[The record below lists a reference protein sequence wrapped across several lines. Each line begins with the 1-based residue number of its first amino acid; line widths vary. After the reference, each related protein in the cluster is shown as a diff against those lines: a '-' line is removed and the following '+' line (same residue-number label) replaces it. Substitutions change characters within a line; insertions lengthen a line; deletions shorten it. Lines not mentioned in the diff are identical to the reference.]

1 MLLALSYNHATQF
14 SAISLPT
21 ALEMA
26 QVPTMTQAPPESSK
40 ILEIYLLIAQYPM
53 LASDIRRRMRE
64 ELFRRGI
71 ITPQRFDA
79 EVKEKAIQS
88 QQREGILNG
97 LQDENPQQWEL
108 RWSRVRRTLTDFYFA
123 YNLPIEILYQILDLL
138 RTPQADGRSV
148 APDHSLPFNPELAP
162 LEMVL
167 RQAEKYEALSD
178 EQRAAVDHHLQELI
192 VVLLKSLV
200 SDQLAFIHIAR
211 RWFTAADF
219 HMILESRIG
228 TGKIGGKSAGM
239 LLAYKILQ
247 NTAPDIFSQVH
258 LPRSYFIGADVFY
271 DFMAGNQLEFLNQKY
286 KTAEQIREEYP
297 KIQEQYA
304 SARFPEEIAH
314 QLREILRGVGNTPL
328 IVRSSS
334 LLEDNFGMSFAGK
347 YLSIFCPNQG
357 TLKENLRD
365 LTRAIR
371 QIYASVFGPDA
382 LIYRRRVGLLD
393 YDERMAILL
402 QEVHGEQHRQY
413 YFPALAGV
421 AYSYS
426 PIVWN
431 TRLKREDG
439 FMRLVMG
446 LGTRAV
452 DRIAGDY
459 PRMINLSH
467 PQLRPDVTPKAIRYY
482 SQHFVDALDLEKNT
496 LATVPVESLLGADY
510 PPLRWLVSV
519 DDGETV
525 HPPLTIGR
533 SIDPKHLVLTF
544 DGLLQRG
551 GFVPLMKTILTR
563 LEQQYEQPVDIE
575 FAVSLR
581 LAGDKPNFAF
591 HLLQCRPQNQW
602 NADSR
607 EVQSIPTDLPAQD
620 KILLCT
626 RMVPQGRVS
635 QIEYIIHVDPEAY
648 FRLETLEEHTEV
660 ARCIGHLNSALEGH
674 PFLLLGPGRWGSS
687 DSMQGVPVTYADI
700 FNTSALVEVASHTGG
715 FSVEPS
721 YGTHFFQDLVE
732 TQIYPLAVYP
742 EEPGDHL
749 NEDFIRKSENQLH
762 KFVSERTPASQCVKV
777 IHIPTERP
785 GHTLD
790 LIMDGQSGLGYLTR
804 SKT

>member
-1 MLLALSYNHATQF
+1 MHT
-14 SAISLPT
+14 
-21 ALEMA
+21 
-26 QVPTMTQAPPESSK
+26 PPESSK

-53 LASDIRRRMRE
+53 LASDIRRRMRA

-71 ITPQRFDA
+71 ITPMRFDA

-97 LQDENPQQWEL
+97 LLEESAEQWDL

-123 YNLPIEILYQILDLL
+123 YNLPVEILHHILDEL
-138 RTPQADGRSV
+138 RTPQPDGRSI

-167 RQAEKYEALSD
+167 RQAEKYEALSND
-178 EQRAAVDHHLQELI
+178 QREDVDHHLQELR

-211 RWFTAADF
+211 RWFTADDF
-219 HMILESRIG
+219 NMILERRIG
-228 TGKIGGKSAGM
+228 TGKIGGKAAGL

-247 NTAPDIFSQVH
+247 GTAPEIFHQIH

-271 DFMAGNQLEFLNQKY
+271 DFMAANQLEFLNQKY
-286 KTAEQIREEYP
+286 KSAEQIRDDYP
-297 KIQEQYA
+297 KILEQY
-304 SARFPEEIAH
+304 SEARFVEDVAN
-314 QLREILRGVGNTPL
+314 QLREILRELGNTPL

-347 YLSIFCPNQG
+347 YMSIFCPNQG

-402 QEVHGEQHRQY
+402 QEVQGKSYHQY
-413 YFPALAGV
+413 YFPDLAGV

-431 TRLKREDG
+431 PRFNREDG

-459 PRMINLSH
+459 PRMVNLSH
-467 PQLRPDVTPKAIRYY
+467 PQLRPDVTPQAIRYY
-482 SQHFVDALDLEKNT
+482 SQHNIDALNLEENILT
-496 LATVPVESLLGADY
+496 TVPAQTILDSKY

-533 SIDPKHLVLTF
+533 SLDPKSLILTF

-551 GFVPLMKTILTR
+551 SFVPMMKTILAR
-563 LEQQYEQPVDIE
+563 LQEQYEQPVDIE
-575 FAVSLR
+575 FAVSV
-581 LAGDKPNFAF
+581 ASEGGKPKIDF

-602 NADSR
+602 NGDR
-607 EVQSIPTDLPAQD
+607 EVQSIPTDVAAQD
-620 KILLCT
+620 KLLLCT
-626 RMVPQGRVS
+626 RLVPQGRVS
-635 QIEYIIHVDPEAY
+635 YVEYIVYVDSESY
-648 FRLETLEEHTEV
+648 YKLDSLEDHIEV
-660 ARCIGHLNSALEGH
+660 ARAIGQINGALEGKN
-674 PFLLLGPGRWGSS
+674 FILVGPGRWGSS

-700 FNTSALVEVASHTGG
+700 FNTRALVEVASNKSG
-715 FSVEPS
+715 FAAEPS

-732 TQIYPLAVYP
+732 SQIYPLAVYP
-742 EEPGDHL
+742 DEPGDHL
-749 NEDFIRKSENQLH
+749 NWNFIRQAQNQVS
-762 KFVSERTPASQCVKV
+762 KFVAEPTQSSQCIKV
-777 IHIPTERP
+777 IHIPSERP
-785 GHTLD
+785 GQQLEI
-790 LIMDGQSGLGYLTR
+790 IMDGQKGLGYLTR
-804 SKT
+804 SHSK

>member
-1 MLLALSYNHATQF
+1 MSHT
-14 SAISLPT
+14 
-21 ALEMA
+21 
-26 QVPTMTQAPPESSK
+26 PPESSK

-53 LASDIRRRMRE
+53 LASDIRRRMRD

-79 EVKEKAIQS
+79 EVKEKAVLS
-88 QQREGILNG
+88 QQREGIFNG
-97 LQDENPQQWEL
+97 LLEEDVQQWEL

-123 YNLPIEILYQILDLL
+123 YNLPVEILHHILDEL
-138 RTPQADGRSV
+138 RAPQADGRSI
-148 APDHSLPFNPELAP
+148 APDQSLPFNPELAP

-167 RQAEKYEALSD
+167 RQAEKYEALPD
-178 EQRAAVDHHLQELI
+178 EQRTAVDHHLQELR

-219 HMILESRIG
+219 NMILERRIG
-228 TGKIGGKSAGM
+228 TGKIGGKAAGL

-247 NTAPDIFSQVH
+247 NTAPEIFKQIS
-258 LPRSYFIGADVFY
+258 LPSSYFIGADVFY
-271 DFMAGNQLEFLNQKY
+271 DFMATNHLEFLNQKY
-286 KTAEQIREEYP
+286 KTAEQIRADYP

-304 SARFPEEIAH
+304 HARFPEEVAH
-314 QLREILRGVGNTPL
+314 QLREILREVGKTPL

-347 YLSIFCPNQG
+347 YMSIFCPNQG
-357 TLKENLRD
+357 TIKENLRD
-365 LTRAIR
+365 LTLAIR

-382 LIYRRRVGLLD
+382 LMYRRRVGLLD

-402 QEVHGEQHRQY
+402 QEVQGERHRQY

-431 TRLKREDG
+431 PRFKREDG

-452 DRIAGDY
+452 DRTAGDY
-459 PRMINLSH
+459 PRMVNLSH

-482 SQHFVDALDLEKNT
+482 SQHFVDALDLEQNILT
-496 LATVPVESLLGADY
+496 TVPVEAVLGSDY
-510 PPLRWLVSV
+510 QPLRWLVSV
-519 DDGETV
+519 DDGETI

-533 SIDPKHLVLTF
+533 SLDPKQLILTF
-544 DGLLQRG
+544 EGLLQRG
-551 GFVPLMKTILTR
+551 SFVPLLKTVLSR
-563 LEQQYEQPVDIE
+563 LQQQYEQPVDIE
-575 FAVSLR
+575 FAVSLTPESGTPK
-581 LAGDKPNFAF
+581 LNL
-591 HLLQCRPQNQW
+591 HLLQCRPQNQF
-602 NADSR
+602 NSDSR
-607 EVQSIPTDLPAQD
+607 ETQSMPTDLATQD

-635 QIEYIIHVDPEAY
+635 QIEYIVYVDAQSYYDLNSLEDHV
-648 FRLETLEEHTEV
+648 EV
-660 ARCIGHLNSALEGH
+660 ARCIGQLNSALEGH
-674 PFLLLGPGRWGSS
+674 PFILVGPGRWGSS

-700 FNTSALVEVASHTGG
+700 FNSRALVEVASNKSG
-715 FSVEPS
+715 FAAEPS

-732 TQIYPLAVYP
+732 SQIYPLAVYP
-742 EEPGDHL
+742 DEPGDHL
-749 NEDFIRKSENQLH
+749 NLDFIKQSENQMP
-762 KFVSERTPASQCVKV
+762 KFVSEQTKASHCIKV
-777 IHIPTERP
+777 IHIPTERS
-785 GHTLD
+785 GCHLEM
-790 LIMDGQSGLGYLTR
+790 IMDGQSGLGYLTR
-804 SKT
+804 SKSK

>member
-1 MLLALSYNHATQF
+1 MSQT
-14 SAISLPT
+14 
-21 ALEMA
+21 
-26 QVPTMTQAPPESSK
+26 PPESSK

-53 LASDIRRRMRE
+53 LASDIRRRMRH

-79 EVKEKAIQS
+79 EVKEKAVQS

-97 LQDENPQQWEL
+97 LLEESADQWDL

-123 YNLPIEILYQILDLL
+123 YNLPVEILHQILDEML
-138 RTPQADGRSV
+138 TPQADGRG
-148 APDHSLPFNPELAP
+148 ATPDHSLPFNPELAP

-167 RQAEKYEALSD
+167 RQAEKFESLRDA
-178 EQRAAVDHHLQELI
+178 ERAAVEHHLQELR

-219 HMILESRIG
+219 NMILERRIG
-228 TGKIGGKSAGM
+228 TGKIGGKAAGL

-247 NTAPDIFSQVH
+247 NTAPEIFDKISI
-258 LPRSYFIGADVFY
+258 PRSYFIGADVFY
-271 DFMAGNQLEFLNQKY
+271 DFMAANRVEFLNQKY
-286 KTAEQIREEYP
+286 KSADQIREEYP
-297 KIQEQYA
+297 KIQEQYGKG
-304 SARFPEEIAH
+304 RFPEDVAH
-314 QLREILRGVGNTPL
+314 QLRDVLRDVGNTPL

-357 TLKENLRD
+357 TPKENLRD
-365 LTRAIR
+365 LTNAIR
-371 QIYASVFGPDA
+371 AIYASVFGPDA
-382 LIYRRRVGLLD
+382 LMYRRHVGLID

-402 QEVHGEQHRQY
+402 QEVQGERHRQY

-431 TRLKREDG
+431 PRFNREDG
-439 FMRLVMG
+439 FIRLVAG

-467 PQLRPDVTPKAIRYY
+467 PQLRPDATPQAIRYY
-482 SQHFVDALDLEKNT
+482 SQHFIDALDLHQNT
-496 LATVPVESLLGADY
+496 LTTVPAGSVLGADF

-533 SIDPKHLVLTF
+533 SLDPKSLILTF

-551 GFVPLMKTILTR
+551 AFVPLVKTILAR
-563 LEQQYEQPVDIE
+563 LQHEYEQPVDIE
-575 FAVSLR
+575 FAVSLTPER
-581 LAGDKPNFAF
+581 GQPTLDF

-602 NADSR
+602 NNESR
-607 EVQSIPTDLPAQD
+607 EIQSIPTDLEDED
-620 KILLCT
+620 KILFCT
-626 RMVPQGRVS
+626 RMVPQGRVG
-635 QIEYIIHVDPEAY
+635 QIEYIVYVDPQAY
-648 FRLETLEEHTEV
+648 YHLDSLKDHSDI
-660 ARCIGHLNSALEGH
+660 ARCIGQLNSALEGKN
-674 PFLLLGPGRWGSS
+674 FILIGPGRWGSS
-687 DSMQGVPVTYADI
+687 DSMQGVPVSYADI
-700 FNTSALVEVASHTGG
+700 FNSRALVEVASDKSG
-715 FSVEPS
+715 FKAEPS

-732 TQIYPLAVYP
+732 SQIYPLAVYP
-742 EEPGDHL
+742 EESGDHL
-749 NEDFIRKSENQLH
+749 NSDFLKRSRNQLK
-762 KFVSERTPASQCVKV
+762 KFIPEPTETQKCIKV
-777 IHIPTERP
+777 IHIPSERP
-785 GHTLD
+785 GYQME
-790 LIMDGQSGLGYLTR
+790 LIMDGQDGLGYLTR
-804 SKT
+804 NKS

>member
-1 MLLALSYNHATQF
+1 MSHT
-14 SAISLPT
+14 
-21 ALEMA
+21 
-26 QVPTMTQAPPESSK
+26 PPESSK

-53 LASDIRRRMRE
+53 LASDIRRRMRD

-79 EVKEKAIQS
+79 EVKEKAVLS
-88 QQREGILNG
+88 QQREGIFNG
-97 LQDENPQQWEL
+97 LLEEDVQQWEL

-123 YNLPIEILYQILDLL
+123 YNLPVEILHHILDEL
-138 RTPQADGRSV
+138 RAPQADGRSI
-148 APDHSLPFNPELAP
+148 APDQSLPFNPELAP

-167 RQAEKYEALSD
+167 RQAEKYEALPD
-178 EQRAAVDHHLQELI
+178 EQRTAVDHHLQELR

-211 RWFTAADF
+211 RWFTTADF
-219 HMILESRIG
+219 NMILERRIG
-228 TGKIGGKSAGM
+228 TGKIGGKAAGL

-247 NTAPDIFSQVH
+247 NTAPEIFKQIS
-258 LPRSYFIGADVFY
+258 LPSSYFIGADVFY
-271 DFMAGNQLEFLNQKY
+271 DFMATNHLEFLNQKY
-286 KTAEQIREEYP
+286 KTAEQIRADYP

-304 SARFPEEIAH
+304 HARFPEEVAH
-314 QLREILRGVGNTPL
+314 QLREILREVGKTPL

-347 YLSIFCPNQG
+347 YMSIFCPNQG
-357 TLKENLRD
+357 TIKENLRD
-365 LTRAIR
+365 LTLAIR

-382 LIYRRRVGLLD
+382 LMYRRRVGLLD

-402 QEVHGEQHRQY
+402 QEVQGERHRQY

-431 TRLKREDG
+431 PRFKREDG

-459 PRMINLSH
+459 PRMVNLSH

-482 SQHFVDALDLEKNT
+482 SQHFVDALDLEKNILT
-496 LATVPVESLLGADY
+496 TVPVESVLGSDY
-510 PPLRWLVSV
+510 QPLRWLVSV
-519 DDGETV
+519 DDGETI

-533 SIDPKHLVLTF
+533 SLDPKQLILTF
-544 DGLLQRG
+544 EGLLQRG
-551 GFVPLMKTILTR
+551 SFVPLLKTVLSR
-563 LEQQYEQPVDIE
+563 LQQQYEQPVDIE
-575 FAVSLR
+575 FAVSLTPESGTPK
-581 LAGDKPNFAF
+581 LNL
-591 HLLQCRPQNQW
+591 HLLQCRPQNQF
-602 NADSR
+602 NSDSR
-607 EVQSIPTDLPAQD
+607 ETQSMPTDLAIQD

-635 QIEYIIHVDPEAY
+635 QIEYIVYVDAQSYYDLNSLEDHV
-648 FRLETLEEHTEV
+648 EV
-660 ARCIGHLNSALEGH
+660 ARCIGQLNSALEGH
-674 PFLLLGPGRWGSS
+674 PFILVGPGRWGSS

-700 FNTSALVEVASHTGG
+700 FNSRVLVEVASTKSG
-715 FSVEPS
+715 FAAEPS

-732 TQIYPLAVYP
+732 SQIYPLAVYP
-742 EEPGDHL
+742 DEPGDHL
-749 NEDFIRKSENQLH
+749 NLDFIKQSENQMS
-762 KFVSERTPASQCVKV
+762 KFVSEQTKASHCIKV
-777 IHIPTERP
+777 IHIPTERS
-785 GHTLD
+785 GYYLEM
-790 LIMDGQSGLGYLTR
+790 IMDGQSGLGYLTR
-804 SKT
+804 TKSK

>member
-1 MLLALSYNHATQF
+1 MSTHT
-14 SAISLPT
+14 
-21 ALEMA
+21 
-26 QVPTMTQAPPESSK
+26 PPESSK
-40 ILEIYLLIAQYPM
+40 ILDIYLLIAQYPM
-53 LASDIRRRMRE
+53 MASPIRRRMRE

-71 ITPQRFDA
+71 ITPERFDA
-79 EVKEKAIQS
+79 EVKERAIQS
-88 QQREGILNG
+88 QQREGIHNG
-97 LQDENPQQWEL
+97 LLEENAQRWGL

-123 YNLPIEILYQILDLL
+123 YNLPIEILHHILEEVL
-138 RTPQADGRSV
+138 TQQADGASLP
-148 APDHSLPFNPELAP
+148 PDHSLRFNPELAP

-167 RQAEKYEALSD
+167 RQAEKYEALPA
-178 EQRAAVDHHLQELI
+178 EERTAVDHHLQELR

-219 HMILESRIG
+219 NRILERRIG
-228 TGKIGGKSAGM
+228 TGKIGGKSAGL

-247 NTAPDIFSQVH
+247 NTAPEVFEKIS

-271 DFMAGNQLEFLNQKY
+271 DFMSGNHLEFLNQKY

-297 KIQEQYA
+297 KIQEKYA
-304 SARFPEEIAH
+304 AARFPEEVAD
-314 QLREILRGVGNTPL
+314 QLREILREVGNTPL

-347 YLSIFCPNQG
+347 YLSLFCPNQG
-357 TLKENLRD
+357 TIKENLGD
-365 LTRAIR
+365 LTRCIR
-371 QIYASVFGPDA
+371 QIYASVFSPDA
-382 LIYRRRVGLLD
+382 LMYRRRVGLLD

-402 QEVHGEQHRQY
+402 QEVQGERHRQY

-459 PRMINLSH
+459 PRLVNLSH
-467 PQLRPDVTPKAIRYY
+467 PTLRPELMPKAIRYY
-482 SQHFVDALDLEKNT
+482 SQHFVDVLDLEQN
-496 LATVPVESLLGADY
+496 AFSTVPAESVLGSDY

-525 HPPLTIGR
+525 HPPLFMMR
-533 SIDPKHLVLTF
+533 SIDPNQLILTF
-544 DGLLQRG
+544 DGILGRG
-551 GFVPLMKTILTR
+551 EFVPLMKTVLSR
-563 LEQQYEQPVDIE
+563 LAVQYEQPVDIE
-575 FAVSLR
+575 FAVSF
-581 LAGDKPNFAF
+581 GPGSDKSNLVL

-602 NADSR
+602 NTESR
-607 EVQSIPTDLPAQD
+607 ELQSIPTDVAAQD

-635 QIEYIIHVDPEAY
+635 QIEYIVYVDAEAY
-648 FRLETLEEHTEV
+648 YQLDTQGAHADV
-660 ARCIGHLNSALEGH
+660 AHRIGQLNSALEGRT
-674 PFLLLGPGRWGSS
+674 FILVGPGRWGSS
-687 DSMQGVPVTYADI
+687 DPMQGVPVTYADI
-700 FNTSALVEVASHTGG
+700 FNTRALVEVANQKNG
-715 FSVEPS
+715 FSSEPS

-732 TQIYPLAVYP
+732 SQIYPLAVYP

-749 NEDFIRKSENQLH
+749 NWEFIRKAENQIS
-762 KFVSERTPASQCVKV
+762 KFIPEQTKSTRCIKV
-777 IHIPTERP
+777 IHIQTERP
-785 GHTLD
+785 GYQLE
-790 LIMDGQSGLGYLTR
+790 LLMDGQSGLGYLTR
-804 SKT
+804 SKSKQS

>member
-1 MLLALSYNHATQF
+1 MDYNRPMTGPLSSH
-14 SAISLPT
+14 
-21 ALEMA
+21 
-26 QVPTMTQAPPESSK
+26 VPPESSK

-88 QQREGILNG
+88 QQREGIFNG
-97 LQDENPQQWEL
+97 LQEEDAQQWDL

-123 YNLPIEILYQILDLL
+123 YNLPIEILHHILDDVLAS
-138 RTPQADGRSV
+138 QADGKNV
-148 APDHSLPFNPELAP
+148 PVDHNLPFNPELAP

-167 RQAEKYEALSD
+167 RQAEKYEALTD
-178 EQRAAVDHHLQELI
+178 EQRSAVDHHLQELR

-211 RWFTAADF
+211 RWFTATDF
-219 HMILESRIG
+219 NMILERRIG
-228 TGKIGGKSAGM
+228 TGKIGGKAAGL
-239 LLAYKILQ
+239 LLAYNILQ
-247 NTAPDIFSQVH
+247 STAPEIFEQIR

-271 DFMAGNQLEFLNQKY
+271 DFMAANQLEFLNQKY
-286 KTAEQIREEYP
+286 KPADQIRDEYSR
-297 KIQEQYA
+297 IQEKY
-304 SARFPEEIAH
+304 STARFPEEIAH
-314 QLREILRGVGNTPL
+314 QLREVLREVGNTPL

-357 TLKENLRD
+357 SLKDNLRD

-371 QIYASVFGPDA
+371 QVYASVFGPDA
-382 LIYRRRVGLLD
+382 LMYRRRVGLLD

-402 QEVHGEQHRQY
+402 QEVQGERHRQY

-431 TRLKREDG
+431 PRFKREDG

-459 PRMINLSH
+459 PRMVNLSH
-467 PQLRPDVTPKAIRYY
+467 PQLRPDVTPQAIRYY
-482 SQHFVDALDLEKNT
+482 SQHFVDALDLEKNSF
-496 LATVPVESLLGADY
+496 ATVPVESVLDAEY
-510 PPLRWLVSV
+510 APLRWLVSV

-525 HPPLTIGR
+525 QPPLSIRR
-533 SIDPKHLVLTF
+533 SLDPKQLILTF

-551 GFVPLMKTILTR
+551 SFVPLMKTVLTR
-563 LEQQYEQPVDIE
+563 LEHEYEQPVDIE
-575 FAVSLR
+575 FAVSMTSDNGRPQLS
-581 LAGDKPNFAF
+581 F
-591 HLLQCRPQNQW
+591 HLLQCRPQNQSME
-602 NADSR
+602 SR
-607 EVQSIPTDLPAQD
+607 EVQSLPSDLAAQD
-620 KILLCT
+620 KILFCT
-626 RMVPQGRVS
+626 RMVPQGRVNG
-635 QIEYIIHVDPEAY
+635 IEYLIYVDSETY
-648 FRLETLEEHTEV
+648 YHLSTLEQHAEV
-660 ARCIGHLNSALEGH
+660 ARCIGQLNTALEGH
-674 PFLLLGPGRWGSS
+674 PFILIGPGRWGSS

-700 FNTSALVEVASHTGG
+700 FNTRALVEVASNQSG
-715 FSVEPS
+715 FAVEPS

-732 TQIYPLAVYP
+732 SQIYPLAVYP
-742 EEPGDHL
+742 DESGDHL
-749 NEDFIRKSENQLH
+749 TWDFIKRSQNQL
-762 KFVSERTPASQCVKV
+762 ASLIPESSKASRCIKV

-785 GHTLD
+785 GCQMD
-790 LIMDGQSGLGYLTR
+790 LVMDGQNGVGYLIR
-804 SKT
+804 SKLKQS

>member
-1 MLLALSYNHATQF
+1 MSH
-14 SAISLPT
+14 
-21 ALEMA
+21 
-26 QVPTMTQAPPESSK
+26 APPESSK

-53 LASDIRRRMRE
+53 LASDIRGRMRD

-79 EVKEKAIQS
+79 EVKEKAVLS
-88 QQREGILNG
+88 QQREGLYNG
-97 LQDENPQQWEL
+97 LLEENAEQWDL

-123 YNLPIEILYQILDLL
+123 YNLPVEILYHILDEL

-148 APDHSLPFNPELAP
+148 ALDHSLPFNPELAP

-167 RQAEKYEALSD
+167 RQAEKYEALPS
-178 EQRAAVDHHLQELI
+178 EQRAEVDHHLQELR

-211 RWFTAADF
+211 RWFTATDF
-219 HMILESRIG
+219 NMILERRIG
-228 TGKIGGKSAGM
+228 TGKIGGKAAGL

-247 NTAPDIFSQVH
+247 NTAPEIFDQIH

-271 DFMAGNQLEFLNQKY
+271 DFMAANRLEFLNQKY
-286 KTAEQIREEYP
+286 KTAEQIRQEYP
-297 KIQEQYA
+297 KILEKYS
-304 SARFPEEIAH
+304 SARFPEEVAH
-314 QLREILRGVGNTPL
+314 QLREILRELGKTPL

-347 YLSIFCPNQG
+347 YTSIFCPNQG

-371 QIYASVFGPDA
+371 EIYASVFGPDA
-382 LIYRRRVGLLD
+382 LMYRRRVGLLD

-402 QEVHGEQHRQY
+402 QEVQGERHRQY

-431 TRLKREDG
+431 PRFKREDG

-459 PRMINLSH
+459 PRMVNLSH
-467 PQLRPDVTPKAIRYY
+467 PQLRPDVAPQAMRYY
-482 SQHFVDALDLEKNT
+482 SQHFIDALDLEQNT
-496 LATVPVESLLGADY
+496 MSTVPVESVLGSDY

-533 SIDPKHLVLTF
+533 SIDPKQLILTF
-544 DGLLQRG
+544 EGLLQRG
-551 GFVPLMKTILTR
+551 PFVPLLKTVLTR
-563 LEQQYEQPVDIE
+563 LEQQYEQHVDIE
-575 FAVSLR
+575 FAVSLTPEN
-581 LAGDKPNFAF
+581 GKPKLAF
-591 HLLQCRPQNQW
+591 HLLQCRPQNQL

-607 EVQSIPTDLPAQD
+607 EIQSMPTDLAAQD

-626 RMVPQGRVS
+626 RMVPQGRVN
-635 QIEYIIHVDPEAY
+635 QIEYIIYVDAEAY
-648 FRLETLEEHTEV
+648 YQLNTLEEHSQV
-660 ARCIGHLNSALEGH
+660 ARCIGQLNSSLEGH
-674 PFLLLGPGRWGSS
+674 PFILVGPGRWGSS

-700 FNTSALVEVASHTGG
+700 FNSRALVEVASTESG
-715 FSVEPS
+715 FAAEPS

-732 TQIYPLAVYP
+732 SQIYPLAVYP
-742 EEPGDHL
+742 EEPGDHF
-749 NEDFIRKSENQLH
+749 NWDFIKKSENQMQ
-762 KFVSERTPASQCVKV
+762 KFISEGTKACHCIKV

-785 GHTLD
+785 SHFLEI
-790 LIMDGQSGLGYLTR
+790 IMDGENGLGYLTR
-804 SKT
+804 SKS

>member
-1 MLLALSYNHATQF
+1 MTTQ
-14 SAISLPT
+14 T
-21 ALEMA
+21 
-26 QVPTMTQAPPESSK
+26 PPESSK

-53 LASDIRRRMRE
+53 LASQIRRRMRE

-71 ITPQRFDA
+71 ITSQRFDA
-79 EVKEKAIQS
+79 EVKEKAVLS
-88 QQREGILNG
+88 QQREGIQNG
-97 LQDENPQQWEL
+97 LLEEDAQKWEL

-123 YNLPIEILYQILDLL
+123 YNLPIEILYQILDELH
-138 RTPQADGRSV
+138 TPQPDGRSIS
-148 APDHSLPFNPELAP
+148 PDHSLPFNPELAP

-167 RQAEKYEALSD
+167 RQAEKYVALPD
-178 EQRAAVDHHLQELI
+178 AERAAIDHHLQELR

-200 SDQLAFIHIAR
+200 SDQLSFIHIAK
-211 RWFTAADF
+211 RWFHAADF
-219 HMILESRIG
+219 NMILKRRIG
-228 TGKIGGKSAGM
+228 TGKIGGKSAGL

-247 NTAPDIFSQVH
+247 NTAPEIFEKIS
-258 LPRSYFIGADVFY
+258 LPSSYFIGADVFY
-271 DFMAGNQLEFLNQKY
+271 DFLAANELEVLNQKY
-286 KTAEQIREEYP
+286 KTAEQIRDDYP
-297 KIQEQYA
+297 KIQEKYVH
-304 SARFPEEIAH
+304 ARFPEEVAH
-314 QLREILRGVGNTPL
+314 QLREILSEVGKTPL

-347 YLSIFCPNQG
+347 YMSIFCPNQG

-365 LTRAIR
+365 LTLAIR

-402 QEVHGEQHRQY
+402 QEVQGERHRQY

-459 PRMINLSH
+459 PRMVSLSH
-467 PQLRPDVTPKAIRYY
+467 PQLRPEVMPKAIRYY
-482 SQHFVDALDLEKNT
+482 SQHFLDVIDIAQNSLM
-496 LATVPVESLLGADY
+496 TVPVESVLGADY

-519 DDGETV
+519 DDGETI
-525 HPPLTIGR
+525 HPPMFINR
-533 SIDPKHLVLTF
+533 SIDPAQLILTF

-551 GFVPLMKTILTR
+551 EFVPLMKTVLSR
-563 LEQQYEQPVDIE
+563 LAKQYEQPVDIE
-575 FAVSLR
+575 FAVSLTPGSGTPK
-581 LAGDKPNFAF
+581 LNF

-602 NADSR
+602 STESR
-607 EVQSIPTDLPAQD
+607 ETQSLPTDLALQD
-620 KILLCT
+620 KIFLST

-635 QIEYIIHVDPEAY
+635 QIEYIVFVDSEAY
-648 FRLETLEEHTEV
+648 YQLDTHNAHSEV
-660 ARCIGHLNSALEGH
+660 ARYIGRLNGALEGRT
-674 PFLLLGPGRWGSS
+674 FILVGPGRWGSS
-687 DSMQGVPVTYADI
+687 DPMQGVPVTYADI
-700 FNTSALVEVASHTGG
+700 FNTRALVEVASNKGG
-715 FSVEPS
+715 FNSEPS

-732 TQIYPLAVYP
+732 SQIYPLAVYP
-742 EEPGDHL
+742 EESGDHL
-749 NEDFIRKSENQLH
+749 NWDFLSQSGNRITT
-762 KFVSERTPASQCVKV
+762 FIPAETKASRCIKV

-785 GHTLD
+785 DHYLEIT
-790 LIMDGQSGLGYLTR
+790 MDGQSGLGYLKE
-804 SKT
+804 SKSKQQ

>member
-1 MLLALSYNHATQF
+1 
-14 SAISLPT
+14 
-21 ALEMA
+21 
-26 QVPTMTQAPPESSK
+26 MTYTPPESSK

-53 LASDIRRRMRE
+53 LASDIRRRMRD

-79 EVKEKAIQS
+79 EVKEKAVQS
-88 QQREGILNG
+88 QQREGMYNG
-97 LQDENPQQWEL
+97 LLEEDAQQWEL

-123 YNLPIEILYQILDLL
+123 YNLPVEILHHILDEL
-138 RTPQADGRSV
+138 RTPQADGRSI

-167 RQAEKYEALSD
+167 RQAEKYEALRE
-178 EQRAAVDHHLQELI
+178 EQRAIVDHHLQELR

-219 HMILESRIG
+219 NRILERRIG

-247 NTAPDIFSQVH
+247 NTAPEIFGQLN
-258 LPRSYFIGADVFY
+258 LPPSYFIGADVFY
-271 DFMAGNQLEFLNQKY
+271 DFMAANQLEFLNQKY
-286 KTAEQIREEYP
+286 KTAEQIRDEYP
-297 KIQEQYA
+297 KIQEHYA

-314 QLREILRGVGNTPL
+314 QLREVLREVGNAPL

-371 QIYASVFGPDA
+371 QVYASVFGPDA
-382 LIYRRRVGLLD
+382 LMYRRRVGLLD

-402 QEVHGEQHRQY
+402 QEVQGERHRQY

-431 TRLKREDG
+431 TRLKREEG

-459 PRMINLSH
+459 PRMVNLSH

-482 SQHFVDALDLEKNT
+482 SQHFVDALDLEQNT
-496 LATVPVESLLGADY
+496 LTTVPVESILGPDY
-510 PPLRWLVSV
+510 YPLRWLVSV

-525 HPPLTIGR
+525 HPPLSIGR
-533 SIDPKHLVLTF
+533 GLDPTQLILTF

-551 GFVPLMKTILTR
+551 PFVPLMKTVLTR
-563 LEQQYEQPVDIE
+563 LAQQYEQPVDIE
-575 FAVSLR
+575 FAVSLTSG
-581 LAGDKPNFAF
+581 GDKPRVTF
-591 HLLQCRPQNQW
+591 HLLQCRPQNQFGT
-602 NADSR
+602 DSR
-607 EVQSIPTDLPAQD
+607 EVQSMPTDLAAQD
-620 KILLCT
+620 KILLCS

-635 QIEYIIHVDPEAY
+635 QIEYIVYVDSEAY
-648 FRLETLEEHTEV
+648 YQLDTLKEHSEV
-660 ARCIGHLNSALEGH
+660 ARCIGQLNSAMEGRS
-674 PFLLLGPGRWGSS
+674 FVLVGPGRWGSS

-700 FNTSALVEVASHTGG
+700 YNARALVEVASHKSG
-715 FSVEPS
+715 FAAEPS

-732 TQIYPLAVYP
+732 SQIYPLAVYP

-749 NEDFIRKSENQLH
+749 NWDFLKQSENQMLSFIPEQT
-762 KFVSERTPASQCVKV
+762 KASRCIKV
-777 IHIPTERP
+777 IHIPIERS
-785 GHTLD
+785 GYQMEI
-790 LIMDGQSGLGYLTR
+790 IMDGQMGLGYLTR
-804 SKT
+804 SKPKQ

>member
-1 MLLALSYNHATQF
+1 
-14 SAISLPT
+14 
-21 ALEMA
+21 MA
-26 QVPTMTQAPPESSK
+26 AMSHTPPESSK

-53 LASDIRRRMRE
+53 LASDIRRRMRD

-71 ITPQRFDA
+71 ITPQRFNA

-88 QQREGILNG
+88 QQREGIYNG
-97 LQDENPQQWEL
+97 LLEENAEQWEL

-123 YNLPIEILYQILDLL
+123 YNLPIEILHHILDEL
-138 RTPQADGRSV
+138 RTPQADGRSI

-167 RQAEKYEALSD
+167 RQAEKYEALRD
-178 EQRAAVDHHLQELI
+178 EERAAVDHHLQELR

-211 RWFTAADF
+211 RWFTSTDF
-219 HMILESRIG
+219 NMILERRIG
-228 TGKIGGKSAGM
+228 TGKIGGKAAGV

-247 NTAPDIFSQVH
+247 NTAPEIFDRIS
-258 LPRSYFIGADVFY
+258 LPRSHFIGADVFY
-271 DFMAGNQLEFLNQKY
+271 DFMAANQLEFLNQKY
-286 KTAEQIREEYP
+286 KTAEQIRDEYP
-297 KIQEQYA
+297 KIQEKYA
-304 SARFPEEIAH
+304 TARFPEEIAH
-314 QLREILRGVGNTPL
+314 QLREILLEAGKTPL

-347 YLSIFCPNQG
+347 YMSVFCPNQG
-357 TLKENLRD
+357 TIKENLRD
-365 LTRAIR
+365 LTLAIR

-382 LIYRRRVGLLD
+382 LIYRRRVGLVD

-402 QEVHGEQHRQY
+402 QEVQGERHRQY

-431 TRLKREDG
+431 PRFKREDG
-439 FMRLVMG
+439 FIRLVMG

-459 PRMINLSH
+459 PRMVNLSH
-467 PQLRPDVTPKAIRYY
+467 PQLRPDVTPQAIRYY
-482 SQHFVDALDLEKNT
+482 SQHFIDTLDLEQNILT
-496 LATVPVESLLGADY
+496 TVPVETVLGSDY

-525 HPPLTIGR
+525 RPPLTIGR
-533 SIDPKHLVLTF
+533 SLDLKQLILTF
-544 DGLLQRG
+544 DGLLEHG
-551 GFVPLMKTILTR
+551 PFVPLMKTVLTR

-575 FAVSLR
+575 FAVSLTPVS
-581 LAGDKPNFAF
+581 GKPILKF
-591 HLLQCRPQNQW
+591 HLLQCRPQNQFS
-602 NADSR
+602 ADNR
-607 EVQSIPTDLPAQD
+607 EVQSIPTDLASQD

-635 QIEYIIHVDPEAY
+635 HIEYLVYVDSEAY
-648 FRLETLEEHTEV
+648 FQLETLEEHSEV
-660 ARCIGHLNSALEGH
+660 ARCIGQLNNSLEGH
-674 PFLLLGPGRWGSS
+674 PFILMGPGRWGSS

-700 FNTSALVEVASHTGG
+700 FNSRALVEVASNKSG
-715 FSVEPS
+715 FAAEPS

-732 TQIYPLAVYP
+732 SQIYPLAVYP
-742 EEPGDHL
+742 EESGDHL
-749 NEDFIRKSENQLH
+749 NLDFIRQAENQMQ
-762 KFVSERTPASQCVKV
+762 KFISEPTRASQCIKV
-777 IHIPTERP
+777 IHIPTERS
-785 GHTLD
+785 GYLLE
-790 LIMDGQSGLGYLTR
+790 LIMDGQNGLGYLTP
-804 SKT
+804 SKSKQL

>member
-1 MLLALSYNHATQF
+1 
-14 SAISLPT
+14 
-21 ALEMA
+21 
-26 QVPTMTQAPPESSK
+26 MTTHTPPESSK
-40 ILEIYLLIAQYPM
+40 VLDIYLLIAQYPM
-53 LASDIRRRMRE
+53 LASAIRRRMRE

-88 QQREGILNG
+88 QQREGIYNG
-97 LQDENPQQWEL
+97 IHKETAEQWDL

-123 YNLPIEILYQILDLL
+123 YNLPIEILHQILDELL
-138 RTPQADGRSV
+138 TPQADGRNIP
-148 APDHSLPFNPELAP
+148 PDHSLPFNPELAP

-167 RQAEKYEALSD
+167 RQAEQYEALP
-178 EQRAAVDHHLQELI
+178 EAERATVDHHLQELR

-219 HMILESRIG
+219 NMILERRIG

-247 NTAPDIFSQVH
+247 NTAPEIFEKIH

-271 DFMAGNQLEFLNQKY
+271 DFLAANKLEFLNQKY

-297 KIQEQYA
+297 EIQEQYT
-304 SARFPEEIAH
+304 SGRFPEEIAH
-314 QLREILRGVGNTPL
+314 QLRDVLREVGDRPL

-357 TLKENLRD
+357 TFKENMRA
-365 LTRAIR
+365 LTKAIR
-371 QIYASVFGPDA
+371 QIYASVFSPDA
-382 LIYRRRVGLLD
+382 LMYRRRVGLLD

-402 QEVHGEQHRQY
+402 QEVQGERRRQY
-413 YFPALAGV
+413 YFPDLAGV

-431 TRLKREDG
+431 PRLKREDG

-452 DRIAGDY
+452 DRIAGEY
-459 PRMINLSH
+459 PRMVNLSH
-467 PQLRPDVTPKAIRYY
+467 PQLRPDVTPRAIRYY
-482 SQHFVDALDLEKNT
+482 SQHFVDALDLENNT
-496 LATVPVESLLGADY
+496 TATVPVESVLGADY

-525 HPPLTIGR
+525 HPPHSISR
-533 SIDPKHLVLTF
+533 SIDPSHLILTF

-551 GFVPLMKTILTR
+551 EFVPLLKTVLSR
-563 LEQQYEQPVDIE
+563 LEGQYEQPVDIE
-575 FAVSLR
+575 FAVSLTPR
-581 LAGDKPNFAF
+581 SNKPSLDFY
-591 HLLQCRPQNQW
+591 LLQCRPQNQW
-602 NADSR
+602 STESR
-607 EVQSIPTDLPAQD
+607 EIQSLPTDLAAQD

-635 QIEYIIHVDPEAY
+635 QVEYIVYVDSQSYYQLDAH
-648 FRLETLEEHTEV
+648 EEYSEV
-660 ARCIGHLNSALEGH
+660 ARCIGQLNNALEGKT
-674 PFLLLGPGRWGSS
+674 FILVGPGRWGSS
-687 DSMQGVPVTYADI
+687 DAMQGVPVTYADI
-700 FNTSALVEVASHTGG
+700 FNTRALVEVASNKSG
-715 FSVEPS
+715 FSAEPS

-732 TQIYPLAVYP
+732 SQIYPLAVYP
-742 EEPGDHL
+742 DEPGDHL
-749 NEDFIRKSENQLH
+749 NRDFFRQSENQFR
-762 KFVSERTPASQCVKV
+762 KFIPEQTKACSCIRV

-785 GHTLD
+785 GYHLEI
-790 LIMDGQSGLGYLTR
+790 LMDGQKALGYLTP
-804 SKT
+804 SKMNQK

>member
-1 MLLALSYNHATQF
+1 MMSHT
-14 SAISLPT
+14 
-21 ALEMA
+21 
-26 QVPTMTQAPPESSK
+26 PPESSK

-53 LASDIRRRMRE
+53 LASDIRRRMRD

-79 EVKEKAIQS
+79 EVKEKAVQS

-97 LQDENPQQWEL
+97 LMEENAEQWEL
-108 RWSRVRRTLTDFYFA
+108 RWSRVRRTMTDFYFA
-123 YNLPIEILYQILDLL
+123 YNLPVEILHHILDEII
-138 RTPQADGRSV
+138 TPQPDGSSV
-148 APDHSLPFNPELAP
+148 TPDHSLPFNPELAP

-167 RQAEKYEALSD
+167 RQAEKYEILPEEQKD
-178 EQRAAVDHHLQELI
+178 EIDHHLQELR

-211 RWFTAADF
+211 RWFTANDF
-219 HMILESRIG
+219 NMILERRIG
-228 TGKIGGKSAGM
+228 TGKIGGKAAGL

-247 NTAPDIFSQVH
+247 NTAPEIFNQIN

-271 DFMAGNQLEFLNQKY
+271 DFMAANELEFLNQKY
-286 KTAEQIREEYP
+286 KTAEQIREDYP
-297 KIQEQYA
+297 KIQEKYS

-314 QLREILRGVGNTPL
+314 QLREVLREVGDTPL

-347 YLSIFCPNQG
+347 YMSIFCPNQG

-365 LTRAIR
+365 LTHAIR

-382 LIYRRRVGLLD
+382 LMYRRRVGLID

-402 QEVHGEQHRQY
+402 QTVQGERHRQY

-431 TRLKREDG
+431 PRFKREDG

-459 PRMINLSH
+459 PRMVNLSH

-482 SQHFVDALDLEKNT
+482 SQHYVDALDLEQNT
-496 LATVPVESLLGADY
+496 LTTVPVESVLGADY
-510 PPLRWLVSV
+510 SPLRWLVSV

-533 SIDPKHLVLTF
+533 SLDPKSLILTF
-544 DGLLQRG
+544 DGLLARG
-551 GFVPLMKTILTR
+551 GFVPLLKNILNR
-563 LEQQYEQPVDIE
+563 LEEQYEQPVDIE
-575 FAVSLR
+575 FAVSLTPEE
-581 LAGDKPNFAF
+581 GKPKLTF
-591 HLLQCRPQNQW
+591 HLLQCRPQNQFGS
-602 NADSR
+602 DSR
-607 EVQSIPTDLPAQD
+607 EIQSMPADLSAED
-620 KILLCT
+620 TILLCT

-635 QIEYIIHVDPEAY
+635 QLEYIVHVDS
-648 FRLETLEEHTEV
+648 ETYYQLDSLEEHTEV
-660 ARCIGHLNSALEGH
+660 ARCIGQLNSALEGH
-674 PFLLLGPGRWGSS
+674 PFILVGPGRWGSS

-700 FNTSALVEVASHTGG
+700 FNSRSLVEVASSKSG
-715 FSVEPS
+715 FAAEPS

-732 TQIYPLAVYP
+732 SQIYPLAVYP
-742 EEPGDHL
+742 EEAGDHL
-749 NEDFIRKSENQLH
+749 NLTFIGQAENQIL
-762 KFVSERTPASQCVKV
+762 KFIPEPTKASQCIKV

-785 GHTLD
+785 GYQME
-790 LIMDGQSGLGYLTR
+790 IVMDGQNGLGYLAR
-804 SKT
+804 SKSQ

>member
-1 MLLALSYNHATQF
+1 MSHT
-14 SAISLPT
+14 
-21 ALEMA
+21 
-26 QVPTMTQAPPESSK
+26 PPESSK

-53 LASDIRRRMRE
+53 LASDIRRRMRD

-71 ITPQRFDA
+71 ITPQRFDV
-79 EVKEKAIQS
+79 EVKEKAVQS
-88 QQREGILNG
+88 QQREGMFNG
-97 LQDENPQQWEL
+97 FLEENSEQWDL

-123 YNLPIEILYQILDLL
+123 YNLPIEILHHILDDL

-167 RQAEKYEALSD
+167 RQAERYEALP
-178 EQRAAVDHHLQELI
+178 EAEHANVDHHLQELR

-219 HMILESRIG
+219 NMVLERRIG
-228 TGKIGGKSAGM
+228 TGKIGGKAAGL

-247 NTAPDIFSQVH
+247 NTASDVFSQIT

-271 DFMAGNQLEFLNQKY
+271 DYMAANELEFLNQKY

-297 KIQEQYA
+297 KIQAQYA
-304 SARFPEEIAH
+304 SARFPEEIAQ
-314 QLREILRGVGNTPL
+314 QLRAILREVGNTPL

-365 LTRAIR
+365 LTLAIR

-402 QEVHGEQHRQY
+402 QEVQGERHRQY

-431 TRLKREDG
+431 PRFKREDG
-439 FMRLVMG
+439 FVRLVMG

-482 SQHFVDALDLEKNT
+482 SQHFIDTLDLEKNILT
-496 LATVPVESLLGADY
+496 TVPVESVLGADY
-510 PPLRWLVSV
+510 KPLRWLVSV
-519 DDGETV
+519 DDGETI

-533 SIDPKHLVLTF
+533 SLDPKQLILTF

-551 GFVPLMKTILTR
+551 GFVPLVKSVLTR
-563 LEQQYEQPVDIE
+563 LQQQYEQPVDIE
-575 FAVSLR
+575 FAVSLTP
-581 LAGDKPNFAF
+581 GSDKPMLTF
-591 HLLQCRPQNQW
+591 HLLQCRPQNQFS
-602 NADSR
+602 ADSR
-607 EVQSIPTDLPAQD
+607 EIQSIPTDLSD
-620 KILLCT
+620 EDTVLLCT

-635 QIEYIIHVDPEAY
+635 QIEYIVYVDSEAY
-648 FRLETLEEHTEV
+648 FQLDSLDDHTDV
-660 ARCIGHLNSALEGH
+660 ARCIGQLNSALDGH
-674 PFLLLGPGRWGSS
+674 PFILVGPGRWGSS

-700 FNTSALVEVASHTGG
+700 FNSRALVEVASNKSG
-715 FSVEPS
+715 FAAEPS

-732 TQIYPLAVYP
+732 SQIYPLAVYP
-742 EEPGDHL
+742 DEPGDHL
-749 NEDFIRKSENQLH
+749 NWDFIKQSKDWLSKFISEPT
-762 KFVSERTPASQCVKV
+762 KASHCIKV
-777 IHIPTERP
+777 IHVPTERP
-785 GHTLD
+785 GYQMELV
-790 LIMDGQSGLGYLTR
+790 MDGQSGLGYLIHPK
-804 SKT
+804 S